1 MITLALKPW
10 TSNTKIEDDPMQ
22 LLINSTQLKKNKE
35 ATVHSMSALC
45 KIASALPYHPRQ

>member
-1 MITLALKPW
+1 
-10 TSNTKIEDDPMQ
+10 MQ

-45 KIASALPYHPRQ
+45 EIASALPNVTTPSSAIALD